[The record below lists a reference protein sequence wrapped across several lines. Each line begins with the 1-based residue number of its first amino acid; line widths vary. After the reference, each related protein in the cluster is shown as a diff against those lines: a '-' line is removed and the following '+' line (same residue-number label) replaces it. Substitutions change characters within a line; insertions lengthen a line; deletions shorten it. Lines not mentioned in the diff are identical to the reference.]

1 MDQSMKQNVRRHPLW
16 WLLPLGLAAPF
27 VIAVIW
33 VLSAYG
39 TKVMDLLN
47 IALKMVVIP

>member
-1 MDQSMKQNVRRHPLW
+1 MKQNVRRHPLW

-27 VIAVIW
+27 VIAAVW
-33 VLSAYG
+33 ALSTYG
-39 TKVMDLLN
+39 TTLTDLLN